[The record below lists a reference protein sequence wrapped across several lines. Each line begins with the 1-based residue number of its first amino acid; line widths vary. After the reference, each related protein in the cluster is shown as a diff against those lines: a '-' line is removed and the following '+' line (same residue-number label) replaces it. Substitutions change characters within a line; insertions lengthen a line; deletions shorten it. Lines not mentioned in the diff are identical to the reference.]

1 MSLKPWLWAG
11 AAVALPAAAMAA
23 TGQKDAPSEVL
34 FLGQVVVLLVAGRLM
49 GEALARLGQPS
60 IMGQLLAGI
69 LLGKSALGAAF
80 PEIHHALF
88 PDLPQQKAMLDGI
101 AQVGILLLLL
111 LTGMETDVPLVRRA
125 GRAAFTVSLAGI
137 AIPFAC
143 GFALG
148 EFLPDSILPN
158 PQQRLVTSLFLGTAL
173 SISSVK
179 IVAAVVREMNFMRRS
194 VGQVIVGAAIVDDSI
209 GWIIIAMTFSI
220 ALNGAVEPVALAQT
234 VLGTLF
240 FLAASITV
248 GRRVVFLLI
257 RWVND
262 NFVSEAAVITMILAI
277 AGGMALTTH
286 LIGVH
291 SVLGA
296 FVAGVLVGQSPIL
309 TRQIDEQLRGLITAL
324 FMPVFF
330 GLSGLH
336 ADLTILGD
344 GRLLLLSIGLILIA
358 SIGKFGGAFIG
369 AELGGMSRREA
380 IALGCGMN
388 ARGSTEV
395 IVATIGLSIGAL
407 TEDLFTMIVAMAI
420 VTTLAMPPMLR
431 WSLARLPLS
440 DAEKA
445 RLEREEFE
453 QRGFI
458 PGLERLLVA
467 ADDSSTGMFAS
478 RLTGFLAGLR
488 GTPVTMLRLV
498 AESAS
503 PADAKTAASA
513 LEQAAA
519 RAKAHDADSERPP
532 DKVDVTTKAKA
543 EPGIDAVEKEAR
555 KGYDLLVIGMEEAP
569 GAEDRFHPRVDETAA
584 KFEGPIAVVLARGSH
599 AERPRTA
606 RLDILVPVTGT
617 EASRRATELAV
628 ALSRASGA
636 PVTALLVAA
645 GKPGHGFAAP
655 TGPEEEVLKQV
666 VAMGEPYG
674 VAIRTAIRS
683 HVQPQEAIL
692 REAERHGH
700 NLIVLGVNRRQGE
713 RLFFGNVA
721 AAVLGRARCSV
732 VFLAG

>member
-1 MSLKPWLWAG
+1 MSVKPWLRAG
-11 AAVALPAAAMAA
+11 AVLVLPGAAMAA
-23 TGQKDAPSEVL
+23 AGQKEAPSEVL
-34 FLGQVVVLLVAGRLM
+34 FLGQVIVLLVMGRLL
-49 GEALARLGQPS
+49 GEAMTRLGQPS
-60 IMGQLLAGI
+60 IMGQLVAGI
-69 LLGKSALGAAF
+69 LLGKSVLGAAF
-80 PEIHHALF
+80 PELHHALF
-88 PDLPQQKAMLDGI
+88 PELPQQKAMLDGI
-101 AQVGILLLLL
+101 AQIGILLLLL

-148 EFLPDSILPN
+148 EALPDALLPR
-158 PQQRLVTSLFLGTAL
+158 PEQRLVTSLFLGTAL

-179 IVAAVVREMNFMRRS
+179 IVAAVVREMNFMRRNL
-194 VGQVIVGAAIVDDSI
+194 GQVIVGAAIVDDSI
-209 GWIIIAMTFSI
+209 GWIIIAVTFSI
-220 ALNGAVEPVALAQT
+220 AMKGAIEPLALTQT
-234 VLGTLF
+234 VLGTVV

-248 GRRVVFLLI
+248 GRRIVFLLI

-262 NFVSEAAVITMILAI
+262 NFASEAAVITMILAI
-277 AGGMALTTH
+277 TGGMALTTH

-309 TRQIDEQLRGLITAL
+309 TRQIDGQLRGLITAL

-330 GLSGLH
+330 GLAGLH

-344 GRLLLLSIGLILIA
+344 GRLLLLAIGLILIA
-358 SIGKFGGAFIG
+358 SIGKFGGAFVG
-369 AELGGMSRREA
+369 AELGGLSRREA

-431 WSLARLPLS
+431 WALARLPLS

-453 QRGFI
+453 QRGFV
-458 PGLERLLVA
+458 PNLERLLVA
-467 ADDSSTGMFAS
+467 ADDSSTGVFAS

-488 GTPVTMLRLV
+488 GTPVTVLHLAEAV
-498 AESAS
+498 APARESSEA
-503 PADAKTAASA
+503 AIALEKAAERAKT
-513 LEQAAA
+513 
-519 RAKAHDADSERPP
+519 RDADSERPP
-532 DKVDVTTKAKA
+532 DKVDVTAKVRA
-543 EPGIDAVEKEAR
+543 EPATVEKEAR
-555 KGYDLLVIGMEEAP
+555 KGYDLLLIGMQEAAEP
-569 GAEDRFHPRVDETAA
+569 GERFPPRVEETAA
-584 KFEGPIAVVLARGSH
+584 KFEGPIAVVLARGTH
-599 AERPRTA
+599 ADRPRTA
-606 RLDILVPVTGT
+606 RLNILVPVTGT

-636 PVTALLVAA
+636 AVTALLVAA

-655 TGPEEEVLKQV
+655 TGQEEEVLKQV

-674 VAIRTAIRS
+674 VAIRTTIRS
-683 HVQPQEAIL
+683 HIAPQDAIL
-692 REAERHGH
+692 REAERNGH

-713 RLFFGNVA
+713 QLFFGNVA
-721 AAVLGRARCSV
+721 ASVLGRAGCSV
-732 VFLAG
+732 VFLSG